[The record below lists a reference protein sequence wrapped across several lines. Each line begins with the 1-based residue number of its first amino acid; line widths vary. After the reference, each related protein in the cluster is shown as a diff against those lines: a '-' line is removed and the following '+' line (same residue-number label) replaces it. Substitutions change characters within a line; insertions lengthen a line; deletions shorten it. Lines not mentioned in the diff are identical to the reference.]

1 MTQILSCR
9 FQEKKIFELFYFA
22 RFLKENE
29 LALPNNIFV
38 QKIWLRLVFSKR
50 RLEEGKTNFT
60 SESLGIEVVV
70 VLIFRF

>member
-1 MTQILSCR
+1 MLVSR
-9 FQEKKIFELFYFA
+9 KKIFELFYFA

-50 RLEEGKTNFT
+50 RLEEEKTNFT
-60 SESLGIEVVV
+60 SESLGIGVVV

>member
-1 MTQILSCR
+1 M
-9 FQEKKIFELFYFA
+9 
-22 RFLKENE
+22 
-29 LALPNNIFV
+29 

-70 VLIFRF
+70 VVVLIFRF